1 MIIEVDDN
9 TKESKVYNSLYEF
22 CAAHSDELAE
32 KYRKQFAPSV
42 EVNMWNLELI
52 QSLLP
57 SCATKIVM
65 VTEHASYIVV
75 KCEDGE
81 VYSLNRIGQF
91 PWFEIDLKPWS
102 KVSDGVR

>member
-9 TKESKVYNSLYEF
+9 TKECKSYMTLHEF
-22 CAAHSDELAE
+22 CDVHSEELAE

-57 SCATKIVM
+57 SCATKIIM

>member
-9 TKESKVYNSLYEF
+9 TKESKVYSSLCEF
-22 CAAHSDELAE
+22 CAAHSDELSE
-32 KYRKQFAPSV
+32 KYRKQFAPAV
-42 EVNMWNLELI
+42 EVDIWNLELI

-81 VYSLNRIGQF
+81 VYSLNRIGEYPYF
-91 PWFEIDLKPWS
+91 KIALKPWN
-102 KVSDGVR
+102 KL

>member
-1 MIIEVDDN
+1 MIIEVDDT
-9 TKESKVYNSLYEF
+9 TKESKTYMSLYEF

-32 KYRKQFAPSV
+32 KFRKQFSPSV

-57 SCATKIVM
+57 SCATKIIM

-91 PWFEIDLKPWS
+91 PWFELDLKPWN
-102 KVSDGVR
+102 KR

>member
-9 TKESKVYNSLYEF
+9 TKESKVYSSLHEF

-32 KYRKQFAPSV
+32 KYHKQFAPAV

-65 VTEHASYIVV
+65 VNEHTNYIVV
-75 KCEDGE
+75 KCEDGK
-81 VYSLNRIGQF
+81 VYSLERIGEY
-91 PWFEIDLKPWS
+91 PWFEITLKPWN
-102 KVSDGVR
+102 KQ

>member
-9 TKESKVYNSLYEF
+9 TKECKTYMTLHEF
-22 CAAHSDELAE
+22 CAAHIEELAE
-32 KYRKQFAPSV
+32 KFRKQFTPSV
-42 EVNMWNLELI
+42 EVNMWNLGLI

-65 VTEHASYIVV
+65 VTEHSSYIVV
-75 KCEDGE
+75 KCDDGE
-81 VYSLNRIGQF
+81 VYSLKRIGQY
-91 PWFEIDLKPWS
+91 PWFELDLKPWN

>member
-9 TKESKVYNSLYEF
+9 TKESKVYSSLREF
-22 CAAHSDELAE
+22 CAAHSDELSE
-32 KYRKQFAPSV
+32 KFRKPFAPSV

-57 SCATKIVM
+57 SCATKIIM
-65 VTEHASYIVV
+65 VTVHASYIVV

-91 PWFEIDLKPWS
+91 PWFELELKPWD
-102 KVSDGVR
+102 KQ

>member
-9 TKESKVYNSLYEF
+9 TKESKVYSSLYEF

-32 KYRKQFAPSV
+32 KYRKQFAPAV
-42 EVNMWNLELI
+42 EVDMWNLELI

-75 KCEDGE
+75 KCEDSE
-81 VYSLNRIGQF
+81 VYSLNRIGEYPYF
-91 PWFEIDLKPWS
+91 KIALKPCC
-102 KVSDGVR
+102 KQ

>member
-1 MIIEVDDN
+1 MIIEIDDN
-9 TKESKVYNSLYEF
+9 TKESKVYNSLHEF
-22 CAAHSDELAE
+22 CAAHRDELAE

-65 VTEHASYIVV
+65 VTEHTGYIVV
-75 KCEDGE
+75 KCDDGE
-81 VYSLNRIGQF
+81 VYSLKRIGEY
-91 PWFEIDLKPWS
+91 PWFEITLKPWC
-102 KVSDGVR
+102 KQ

>member
-1 MIIEVDDN
+1 MIIEVDDY
-9 TKESKVYNSLYEF
+9 TKESKVYMSLHEF

-32 KYRKQFAPSV
+32 KYRKQFAPEI

-65 VTEHASYIVV
+65 VTEHSGHIVV

-81 VYSLNRIGQF
+81 VYSLNRIGQY
-91 PWFEIDLKPWS
+91 PWFELNLKPYN
-102 KVSDGVR
+102 KR

>member
-9 TKESKVYNSLYEF
+9 TKESKVYSSLYEF
-22 CAAHSDELAE
+22 CAAHSEELSE

-81 VYSLNRIGQF
+81 VYSLNRIGEYPYF
-91 PWFEIDLKPWS
+91 KIALKPWN
-102 KVSDGVR
+102 KL

>member
-1 MIIEVDDN
+1 MIIECDVN
-9 TKESKVYNSLYEF
+9 TKVSKVYSSLYEF

-32 KYRKQFAPSV
+32 KYRKQFAPAV
-42 EVNMWNLELI
+42 EVNMWNLESI

-65 VTEHASYIVV
+65 VTEHTGYIVV

-81 VYSLNRIGQF
+81 VYSLKRIGEYPYF
-91 PWFEIDLKPWS
+91 KIALKPWC
-102 KVSDGVR
+102 KQ

>member
-1 MIIEVDDN
+1 MIIEVDDY
-9 TKESKVYNSLYEF
+9 TKESKVYTTLYEF

-32 KYRKQFAPSV
+32 KYRKQFAPEI

-57 SCATKIVM
+57 SCATKIIM
-65 VTEHASYIVV
+65 VTEHSGYIVV

-81 VYSLNRIGQF
+81 VYSLNRIGQY
-91 PWFEIDLKPWS
+91 PWFELDLKPYN
-102 KVSDGVR
+102 KR

>member
-9 TKESKVYNSLYEF
+9 TKESKVYSSLCEF
-22 CAAHSDELAE
+22 CSAHSDELAE

-57 SCATKIVM
+57 SCATKIIM
-65 VTEHASYIVV
+65 VTERYSYIVV

-81 VYSLNRIGQF
+81 VYSLKRIGEY
-91 PWFEIDLKPWS
+91 PWFELDLKPW
-102 KVSDGVR
+102 K

>member
-9 TKESKVYNSLYEF
+9 TKESEVYSSLHEF
-22 CAAHSDELAE
+22 CAAHSEELSE

-75 KCEDGE
+75 KCEDDE
-81 VYSLNRIGQF
+81 VCSLNRIGQF
-91 PWFEIDLKPWS
+91 PWFELDLKPWN
-102 KVSDGVR
+102 KL

>member
-1 MIIEVDDN
+1 MIIEVDDY
-9 TKESKVYNSLYEF
+9 TKESKVYTTLYEF

-32 KYRKQFAPSV
+32 KYRKQFAPEI

-57 SCATKIVM
+57 SCVTKIIM
-65 VTEHASYIVV
+65 VTEHSSYIVV

-81 VYSLNRIGQF
+81 VYSLNRIGQY
-91 PWFEIDLKPWS
+91 PWFELNLKPYN
-102 KVSDGVR
+102 KR

>member
-1 MIIEVDDN
+1 MIIEIDDT
-9 TKESKVYNSLYEF
+9 TKESKTYTTLHEF

-32 KYRKQFAPSV
+32 KYRKQFAPEI

-57 SCATKIVM
+57 SCATKIIM
-65 VTEHASYIVV
+65 VTEHTSRIVV

-81 VYSLNRIGQF
+81 VYSLNRTGQY
-91 PWFEIDLKPWS
+91 PWFELNLKPYN
-102 KVSDGVR
+102 KR

>member
-1 MIIEVDDN
+1 MIIEVDDY
-9 TKESKVYNSLYEF
+9 TKESKVYTTLYEF

-32 KYRKQFAPSV
+32 KYRKQFAPEI

-57 SCATKIVM
+57 SCATKIIM
-65 VTEHASYIVV
+65 VTEHSSYIVV

-81 VYSLNRIGQF
+81 VYSLNRIGQY
-91 PWFEIDLKPWS
+91 PWFELNLKPRN
-102 KVSDGVR
+102 KR

>member
-1 MIIEVDDN
+1 MIIEVDDT
-9 TKESKVYNSLYEF
+9 TKESKTYMSLYEF

-32 KYRKQFAPSV
+32 KFRKQFSPSV

-57 SCATKIVM
+57 SCATKIIM

-81 VYSLNRIGQF
+81 VYSLNGIG
-91 PWFEIDLKPWS
+91 
-102 KVSDGVR
+102 